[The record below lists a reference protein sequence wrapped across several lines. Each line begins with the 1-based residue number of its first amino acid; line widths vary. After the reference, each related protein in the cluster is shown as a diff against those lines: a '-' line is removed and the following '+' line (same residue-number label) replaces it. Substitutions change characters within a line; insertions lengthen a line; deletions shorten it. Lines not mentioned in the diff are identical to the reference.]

1 MGFLHVFLGGNTRT
15 GDAIRYMMDKIFSIE
30 NGSRP
35 AVKKHMVLLTDG
47 RSQVNIFVEKFFEK
61 MLIFDQSYDNEFF
74 RMMLEIQQNQQRIS
88 TLEHLQ
94 LV

>member
-1 MGFLHVFLGGNTRT
+1 MGQFPSGFEICMSHMFFFLGGNTRT

-47 RSQVNIFVEKFFEK
+47 RSQVNQFF
-61 MLIFDQSYDNEFF
+61 QSN
-74 RMMLEIQQNQQRIS
+74 MW
-88 TLEHLQ
+88 
-94 LV
+94 

>member
-1 MGFLHVFLGGNTRT
+1 MYFRFEQNTGFSYRFLGGNTRT

-47 RSQVNIFVEKFFEK
+47 RSQVN
-61 MLIFDQSYDNEFF
+61 FF
-74 RMMLEIQQNQQRIS
+74 RKN
-88 TLEHLQ
+88 
-94 LV
+94 VDF

>member
-1 MGFLHVFLGGNTRT
+1 
-15 GDAIRYMMDKIFSIE
+15 MMDKIFSIE

>member
-1 MGFLHVFLGGNTRT
+1 
-15 GDAIRYMMDKIFSIE
+15 MMDKIFSIE

-94 LV
+94 SV

>member
-1 MGFLHVFLGGNTRT
+1 MGQFPSGFEICISHMFFLGGNTRT

-47 RSQVNIFVEKFFEK
+47 RSQVN
-61 MLIFDQSYDNEFF
+61 
-74 RMMLEIQQNQQRIS
+74 
-88 TLEHLQ
+88 
-94 LV
+94 

>member
-1 MGFLHVFLGGNTRT
+1 MPLTLFHTKVKYYYPKWHSFTSGFEKCPLTHFIFLGGNTRT

-47 RSQVNIFVEKFFEK
+47 RSQVNRFF
-61 MLIFDQSYDNEFF
+61 DRTYDN
-74 RMMLEIQQNQQRIS
+74 LKS
-88 TLEHLQ
+88 
-94 LV
+94 